1 MQSPKKGLATE
12 LEGKKLYE
20 WGKIFLKISKK
31 GLEERK
37 KLNVSGKNET
47 IYLKH
52 VEDILKRKTNRAEL
66 LLNQFKSANNL
77 DFFNDEKEDFSYSGL

>member
-1 MQSPKKGLATE
+1 M
-12 LEGKKLYE
+12 
-20 WGKIFLKISKK
+20 
-31 GLEERK
+31 
-37 KLNVSGKNET
+37 NVSGKNET

-77 DFFNDEKEDFSYSGL
+77 DSITITRDSVYDLVSNLQNNKAASPDALTHEIIKGGGKVIS